1 LRKEQAMVNVFST
14 GEVVDIGIEKEKARM
29 KFYDQVASQF
39 DEPEMKDLFTKLR
52 DWENAHIRKFQSIRE
67 ALKEPKVVE
76 SYPGEMDAYGQ
87 ALVDDKLYTEVKP
100 EAFSQYVKT
109 PLDAI
114 NYGIQF
120 EKDAIF
126 FFQELSHFI
135 KTAQNDAILQL
146 IGEERQ
152 HIVYLIKLKRKMTEK
167 K

>member
-1 LRKEQAMVNVFST
+1 MVNVFNA
-14 GEVVDIGIEKEKARM
+14 GEIVDIGIEKEKARRD
-29 KFYDQVASQF
+29 FYDQVANHF

-52 DWENAHIRKFQSIRE
+52 DWEDAHIRKFKMIRE

-100 EAFSQYVKT
+100 EAFSQYVNT

-114 NYGIQF
+114 HYGIQF

-126 FFQELSHFI
+126 FFQEMAHFM
-135 KTAQNDAILQL
+135 KTSQNDVILQL

-152 HIVYLIKLKRKMTEK
+152 HIVYLIQLKK
-167 K
+167 KITAKE